1 MPLAMKNHAKKVQ
14 VIPRTKNC
22 IPSLSNLTRIIN
34 VLKIGGRISFWQE
47 VRQAS
52 SKGGYFKKRELVLK
66 ERWPSDWNYL
76 SVVRSIYQNLGISLI
91 SDLE

>member
-1 MPLAMKNHAKKVQ
+1 MPLATKNHAKKVR
-14 VIPRTKNC
+14 VTPRTKSC
-22 IPSLSNLTRIIN
+22 IPISSNLAENVN

-52 SKGGYFKKRELVLK
+52 SEGGYFKKRELVLK